1 MLNKTNTK
9 QGESMSTVKL
19 NKKVLSYK
27 DYVVFKTED
36 NCFEVWDYT
45 FKTPT
50 TWLCGIV
57 ETLEETKPLI
67 EECIINNKIAREER
81 I

>member
-1 MLNKTNTK
+1 MNKD
-9 QGESMSTVKL
+9 QL

-57 ETLEETKPLI
+57 ETLEETKPTITSIPFLKRFKYHLFY
-67 EECIINNKIAREER
+67 NLLL
-81 I
+81 

>member
-1 MLNKTNTK
+1 MLKEK
-9 QGESMSTVKL
+9 M

-27 DYVVFKTED
+27 DYVVFETAVGD
-36 NCFEVWDYT
+36 YEVWDYT

-67 EECIINNKIAREER
+67 EECVINNKIAREESA
-81 I
+81 

>member
-1 MLNKTNTK
+1 MLKEK
-9 QGESMSTVKL
+9 M

-27 DYVVFKTED
+27 DYVVFETPD

-45 FKTPT
+45 FETPT

-57 ETLEETKPLI
+57 ETLEEAKPLI
-67 EECIINNKIAREER
+67 DDCIINHKIK
-81 I
+81 